1 MTVEPCTSQLF
12 SVLTLNLIA
21 TVVNHI
27 FKAPTSQAVFQPKEK
42 ANFGTYFHAGRPRR
56 CGLRLYSWRQQP
68 ACSPFEPAG
77 GTRPSRC
84 PWSPHTPRPAW
95 TWPCLPG
102 ERVPATYSVYILRI
116 RTDFT
121 STHTRTFPKHLT
133 VNYWLKNLMAA
144 NFWVILLFVSSW
156 AVNIKGVITS
166 EIAISYP
173 NNPQINAILLKQ
185 NTTW

>member
-1 MTVEPCTSQLF
+1 MFPDVFWMVSKVCCTSSSLETSQLRAIWSAREQTQNVRKNKPLKGFALAKNENAIMTVEPCTSQLF

-95 TWPCLPG
+95 T
-102 ERVPATYSVYILRI
+102 
-116 RTDFT
+116 
-121 STHTRTFPKHLT
+121 
-133 VNYWLKNLMAA
+133 
-144 NFWVILLFVSSW
+144 
-156 AVNIKGVITS
+156 
-166 EIAISYP
+166 
-173 NNPQINAILLKQ
+173 
-185 NTTW
+185 